1 MATTETT
8 TAAPPRKSIQLF
20 VRLLDSKTLTL
31 HFPQSNP
38 PTPQTLTH
46 HLQTLTL
53 IPPQFQTLTLNGHLI
68 SNPPNSPLPIPNSST
83 LTLSIR
89 SLGGK
94 GGFGSLLRGAVTK
107 AGQKKTNNFDACRDM
122 SGRRLRHVNAEK
134 RLEEWREEE
143 KERELERKAEEYLK
157 KKTKK
162 EGKGKGG
169 GSGVEGYVEKYREES
184 ERCVREVEKSVEEAV
199 RDGLVGR
206 KRKVLEGLKK
216 GKGNDGV
223 DEKRREIWMGKR
235 KLTDSDS
242 DDSDDSGD
250 SDVDVG
256 DDGALGSEKSVV
268 TDGGNQS
275 DSSKGDNP
283 RSGSFTVGK
292 LDGECDLGGSS
303 ENGSEGEEADGKR
316 ADSDVSQGER
326 EGSSAVDPCGE
337 SEELIKRQEEEK
349 GCPVDT
355 VISNPHSTEVG
366 SGTGLETLNSKQVVA
381 EDYGGA
387 ESEKIPQDGN
397 TGAELP
403 LNFDDYSSAAAL
415 EILGMEKLKSEL
427 QARGLKCGGTPQERA
442 ARLFL
447 LKTTPIDKLPKKL
460 LAKK

>member
-1 MATTETT
+1 M
-8 TAAPPRKSIQLF
+8 
-20 VRLLDSKTLTL
+20 
-31 HFPQSNP
+31 
-38 PTPQTLTH
+38 
-46 HLQTLTL
+46 
-53 IPPQFQTLTLNGHLI
+53 
-68 SNPPNSPLPIPNSST
+68 
-83 LTLSIR
+83 
-89 SLGGK
+89 
-94 GGFGSLLRGAVTK
+94 TK

-157 KKTKK
+157 K
-162 EGKGKGG
+162 
-169 GSGVEGYVEKYREES
+169 YREES
-184 ERCVREVEKSVEEAV
+184 ELCVREVEKSVEEAV

-206 KRKVLEGLKK
+206 KRKVLGGLKK

-223 DEKRREIWMGKR
+223 DEKKRKIWMGKR

-256 DDGALGSEKSVV
+256 EDGALGSEKSVV

-283 RSGSFTVGK
+283 RSGSVTVGK

-337 SEELIKRQEEEK
+337 SEELIKRLEEEK

-366 SGTGLETLNSKQVVA
+366 SGNGLETLNGKQVVA

-427 QARGLKCGGTPQERA
+427 QARGLKCGGTLQERA